1 MARKMTG
8 ALAVVAEQRVLP
20 VVTIEDAGTALELG
34 RALRSAGATAVEI
47 TFRSEAAADAIAAL
61 AEDGFVVGAGTV
73 RSAEQA
79 EVAAAAGAA
88 FAVSPGLDQSVVEAC
103 GEIGLAALPGVATA
117 SELTRAMEL
126 GISTVKLFPAEVI
139 GGVAL
144 IKALAAPFP
153 DARFVPTGGLNAE
166 NAGSYLALP
175 QVLAIGGSW
184 MVAPPL
190 LAAGDW
196 DEVERL
202 TREAMAL
209 RRVL

>member
-1 MARKMTG
+1 MARTMTDP
-8 ALAVVAEQRVLP
+8 LAAIADQRVLP
-20 VVTIEDAGTALELG
+20 VVTIDDAGTARELG

-61 AEDGFVVGAGTV
+61 AGDGFVVGAGTV
-73 RSAEQA
+73 LSAQQ
-79 EVAAAAGAA
+79 VQIAAAAGAV
-88 FAVSPGLDQSVVEAC
+88 FAVSPGLDQSVVQAC
-103 GEIGLAALPGVATA
+103 AEFDLIALPGVATA
-117 SELTRAMEL
+117 SELTQAMSL
-126 GISTVKLFPAEVI
+126 GISTVKLFPAEVV

-153 DARFVPTGGLNAE
+153 NACFVPTGGLTAE

-184 MVAPPL
+184 MAAPSL

-196 DEVERL
+196 DSVERL
-202 TREAMAL
+202 TREAIGL
-209 RRVL
+209 GRSP